1 MVKYTMVNIPSWPS
15 FCGAKTNR
23 IAAIQ
28 TLMNKNLLGAPAPSE
43 GGDESSVGLESSHV
57 ILV

>member
-1 MVKYTMVNIPSWPS
+1 MVNIPSWPS